1 MLSIDLS
8 GEEKAAYSL
17 LRNLET
23 IKFVPSLA
31 GVSTST
37 SYPAKTS
44 HRSLNEEELKKANI
58 SRGLIRVSTGLENI
72 DDIIA
77 EFDTALRKI

>member
-1 MLSIDLS
+1 MDLKS
-8 GEEKAAYSL
+8 GERGVYQL
-17 LRNLET
+17 LKKLET

-44 HRSLNEEELKKANI
+44 HRALNEEELKKANI
-58 SRGLIRVSTGLENI
+58 SKGLIRISVGLENI
-72 DDIIA
+72 ADIIA
-77 EFDTALRKI
+77 EFDKALQDL